1 MKRLF
6 AGPALAAAL
15 AAITF
20 SAFAQAPAVGPAA
33 GAGAASWLGRW
44 DGRLEIGEGGM
55 PFSVRIVEA
64 GALLDLP
71 GEELYGYPSASA
83 EASADG
89 LRLAFRFG
97 GGLLTLTGGLE
108 GGSVSGAFSQGA
120 AGGAF
125 SMERSAAPAAPG
137 TARVVRG
144 ADGSAL
150 YGTLLEPTGTGRPP
164 LVILHAG
171 LGAADRDGNNYASR
185 GRHDALR
192 ALGEALAPRG
202 VASYR
207 YDKRGSGE
215 SAWLVPSE
223 ADQSYEAWI
232 ADLAAMV
239 AEFGRSG
246 RYSGVWLLGLNDGA
260 AIAAAAANSLR
271 AAGSPVAGLVVACAS
286 ADGVRDAYAKAV
298 ARAPEGLRAEGE
310 ALVASLS
317 AGSIVDS
324 VSSYYAEAFRPSLQ
338 PYLIEAFARDLETE
352 LAAYA
357 GPCLLVQGNMDLQA
371 TLADLLALRATR
383 PDALVAMPLRMNHV
397 LKDVSQD
404 VEDNRAA
411 FADPSYPVSAELVD
425 AITGFI
431 EGTFVGIP

>member
-1 MKRLF
+1 
-6 AGPALAAAL
+6 
-15 AAITF
+15 
-20 SAFAQAPAVGPAA
+20 
-33 GAGAASWLGRW
+33 
-44 DGRLEIGEGGM
+44 M

-89 LRLAFRFG
+89 IRLAFRFG
-97 GGLLTLTGGLE
+97 GGLLTLTGSLE
-108 GGSVSGAFSQGA
+108 GGAVTGAFSQGD

-125 SMERSAAPAAPG
+125 SMERSTAPAAPG
-137 TARVVRG
+137 TALAVRG
-144 ADGSAL
+144 ADGATL
-150 YGTLLEPTGTGRPP
+150 RGTLLEPPGTERPP

-171 LGAADRDGNNYASR
+171 LGAADRNGNNYASR

-192 ALGEALAPRG
+192 ALAEALAPRG

-215 SAWLVPSE
+215 STWLVPSE

-232 ADLAAMV
+232 ADLAAI
-239 AEFGRSG
+239 ASELRKSG
-246 RYSGVWLLGLNDGA
+246 AYSGVWLFGLNDGA
-260 AIAAAAANSLR
+260 AIAAAAANALG
-271 AAGSPVAGLVVACAS
+271 AAGSPVSGVVVACAS
-286 ADGVRDAYAKAV
+286 ADGVRDAYMKAV

-317 AGSIVDS
+317 AGSIVDL

-338 PYLIEAFARDLETE
+338 PYLIEAFARDLEAE

-357 GPCLLVQGNMDLQA
+357 GPCMLVQGNMDMQA
-371 TLADLLALRATR
+371 TLADLLALRAAR
-383 PDALVAMPLRMNHV
+383 PDAVVAMPLRMNHV
-397 LKDVSQD
+397 LKDVAQD

-411 FADPSYPVSAELVD
+411 FSNPAYPVSAELVD
-425 AITGFI
+425 AIRGFI
-431 EGTFVGIP
+431 DGTFVGIP